1 MARSILHELNQRI
14 IYSLVTGLLP
24 KNANDEG
31 TNITIIPL
39 IIAPELQT
47 VMLEVPLSV
56 ILCYDVTT
64 SHHCKE

>member
-31 TNITIIPL
+31 NNITIIPL
-39 IIAPELQT
+39 IIAPDIIDFAQS
-47 VMLEVPLSV
+47 P
-56 ILCYDVTT
+56 
-64 SHHCKE
+64 